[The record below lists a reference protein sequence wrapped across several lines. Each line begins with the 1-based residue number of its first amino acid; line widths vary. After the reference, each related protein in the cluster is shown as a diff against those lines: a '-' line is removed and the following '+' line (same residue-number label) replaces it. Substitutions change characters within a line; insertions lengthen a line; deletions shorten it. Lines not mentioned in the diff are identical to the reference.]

1 MVSGF
6 ENVVTGCCGTGL
18 FEVSILCNS
27 LSLPCPDA
35 DKYVF
40 WDSVHPSE
48 RAYRIVADY
57 LMNTALSVFL

>member
-27 LSLPCPDA
+27 LSPPCPDA
-35 DKYVF
+35 DKYAF
-40 WDSVHPSE
+40 WDFVHPSE
-48 RAYRIVADY
+48 RAYNIVVDY
-57 LMNTALSVFL
+57 LLKTALSVFL